1 MSFNHT
7 LTYNWSSD
15 GAPPLTLPQKKTAG
29 QELNVQEAIPNPSTD
44 LLVALA
50 ITVAKLEGLVIVADQ
65 NLTLEFNNA
74 TTPAFTIA
82 LLANVPLVWQKDT
95 YHANPLTANVTALYV
110 TNASGAAATLKI
122 RALIDP
128 T

>member
-1 MSFNHT
+1 MPFTHT
-7 LTYNWSSD
+7 TTYTWTNGGSTITQPQAKSS
-15 GAPPLTLPQKKTAG
+15 G
-29 QELNVQEAIPNPSTD
+29 QELNVEEPIGVGATD

-50 ITVAKLEGLVIVADQ
+50 VTVAKLEGLVMLADQ
-65 NLTLEFNNA
+65 NLTLEFNNG
-74 TTPAFTIA
+74 TTPAFTIS